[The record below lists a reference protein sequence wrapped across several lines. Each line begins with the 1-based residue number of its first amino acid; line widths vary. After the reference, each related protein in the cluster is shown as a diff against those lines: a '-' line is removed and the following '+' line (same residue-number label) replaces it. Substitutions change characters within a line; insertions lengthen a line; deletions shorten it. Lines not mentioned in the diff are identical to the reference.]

1 MEKYLFAVAACAL
14 ALAAPHAGAQAHR
27 PTPPAHTCGSLVSPR
42 IGHQG
47 GMALAH
53 ELAEKLA
60 EARAACEQAVKDQ
73 PRDAWVY
80 ANLARVRA
88 LSGDAGG
95 ALEAARKGA
104 EMRWHIAQV
113 LLGVMLA
120 ESGDY
125 AAARQQ
131 LLNAARWGSPYAD
144 FNLGVMLANGWG
156 SERDEAD
163 AAAAF
168 LKAANGGDPL
178 AMQVLAQ
185 RYDKPRA
192 GHWLQKAAE
201 AMNPELP
208 REPLRISNF
217 QIDNAALLAWYRDKA
232 RTEPWAQAYMGM
244 LYESG
249 QWVRQ
254 DHAAAAS
261 WYRRAGEA
269 GNVPAQWRLAR
280 FYNEGRGV
288 PKDVA
293 EARRW
298 GQMHEVKRCEQLELA
313 EAGANA
319 CDRLA
324 ADRYDPGRVVAGVD
338 SFCMRHFAE
347 RAVAACTAAVKRSP
361 STVRYRTQLARS
373 LAHTGRFAEAR
384 REAGAAAAKG
394 STTSMIL
401 LGVMSQRGLGSAKD
415 ESDALAW
422 YRKAADAGDARA
434 ASLVATA
441 AYNGVGVAKDSL
453 EAKALLEALRARPA
467 VVPPVAGPTA
477 ESGDPR
483 AQHNLAAQLER
494 EKKYGE
500 ALKWYERAAA
510 QGFRPSEMNLAQ
522 MYEKGIGVA
531 QDTAEASKRYRRLA
545 ELGDGE
551 ARYRAA
557 RLAANAGDTPEALKL
572 YERGVRDGDWRSI
585 LDLGEI
591 HEHGRGVPKDA
602 RRALALYERV
612 AGESRWARF
621 KVGVLYLETM
631 KDYSKAEAWLRRSAA
646 DDHPGARNNLG
657 WMHEKGL
664 GMKVDYAAAREH
676 YLAAHAR
683 GNPQA
688 KGNLE
693 NFFAAGLGSPSFEDY
708 RAGAEAGISSAQ
720 YRLGMMYARGE
731 GVARNDRL
739 AAEWLKKAAGQG
751 HAEARKEAA
760 ELFYKMGDDM
770 EAAALGHE
778 AAARR
783 LADKLA
789 QSGQPG
795 AAEELRR
802 YLAAPRHFP
811 APPAWPQGVTTDPGE
826 DQSRTIMVRIAG
838 VAVPQAAAMDAAMG
852 NVYDIIRW
860 FPETDGKKKVLG
872 WGQSPVPVPACVSR
886 FWGSDPE
893 FFRYFRS
900 PWNASSASTRSTTCS
915 RTARWFRF
923 HPCNLPS
930 GFRGRR

>member
-1 MEKYLFAVAACAL
+1 MGRPFFAAFILAFSAAAS
-14 ALAAPHAGAQAHR
+14 AQGYK
-27 PTPPAHTCGSLVSPR
+27 PTPANTCASLVSPR
-42 IGHQG
+42 IGYQG
-47 GMALAH
+47 GTALAH
-53 ELAEKLA
+53 ELAAKLP

-73 PRDAWVY
+73 PNDAWTH
-80 ANLARVRA
+80 ANLARVRS
-88 LSGDAGG
+88 LSGDKDG
-95 ALEAARKGA
+95 ALAAARKGA
-104 EMRWHIAQV
+104 EMRWHTAQV

-125 AAARQQ
+125 LAARRE
-131 LLNAARWGSPYAD
+131 LLAASRRGSAYAD
-144 FNLGVMLANGWG
+144 YNLGVMLANGWG
-156 SERDEAD
+156 SGRDDAD

-201 AMNPELP
+201 VMNPELP

-217 QIDNAALLAWYRDKA
+217 PLDGAAHLAWYRDKA
-232 RTEPWAQAYMGM
+232 RAEPWAQAYMGM

-254 DHAAAAS
+254 DYPTAVS

-288 PKDVA
+288 AKDVA

-298 GQMHEVKRCEQLELA
+298 GQMSEIRRCEELEMA

-324 ADRYDPGRVVAGVD
+324 ADRHDPSRVVPGVD

-347 RAVAACTAAVKRSP
+347 RAVKACSVAVKEASG
-361 STVRYRTQLARS
+361 TVRYRAQLARS
-373 LAHTGRFAEAR
+373 LAHAGRLEEAR
-384 REAGAAAAKG
+384 KEARAAAAAG
-394 STTSMIL
+394 SSFAMVL
-401 LGVMSQRGLGSAKD
+401 MGVMSQRGLGTEKNED
-415 ESDALAW
+415 EARAW
-422 YRKAADAGDARA
+422 YAKAADAGDPRG
-434 ASLVATA
+434 ASLS
-441 AYNGVGVAKDSL
+441 G
-453 EAKALLEALRARPA
+453 R
-467 VVPPVAGPTA
+467 PVAIAAPPSPAAQA
-477 ESGDPR
+477 ESGDAR
-483 AQHNLAAQLER
+483 AQHNRAAQLER
-494 EKKYGE
+494 EKNYVE

-522 MYEKGIGVA
+522 MYEIGLGVA
-531 QDTAEASKRYRRLA
+531 QDTAEARKRYRRLA
-545 ELGDGE
+545 DLGDGQ

-557 RLAANAGDTPEALKL
+557 KLAANAGDTPEALKY
-572 YERGVRDGDWRSI
+572 YERGARDGDWRSI

-591 HEHGRGVPKDA
+591 YEHGRGVPKDP

-612 AGESRWARF
+612 PESRWARF
-621 KVGVLYLETM
+621 KIGVLYLETF
-631 KDYSKAEAWLRRSAA
+631 KDYAKADAWMRRSLA
-646 DDHPGARNNLG
+646 DDHPGAHNNLG

-693 NFFAAGLGSPSFEDY
+693 NLFAAGLGSPSIEDY

-731 GVARNDRL
+731 GVAPDERV
-739 AAEWLKKAAGQG
+739 AAQWLKKAAQQG

-760 ELFYKMGDDM
+760 ELFYKLGEDQ

-783 LADKLA
+783 LADKLEKA
-789 QSGQPG
+789 GYPG
-795 AAEELRR
+795 AREELRR
-802 YLAAPRHFP
+802 YLASPRQFP
-811 APPAWPQGVTTDPGE
+811 APPAWPEGVTTDPGE
-826 DQSRTIMVRIAG
+826 DQSRTIAVRIAG
-838 VAVPQAAAMDAAMG
+838 VVVPQAAAMDAAMG

-860 FPETDGKKKVLG
+860 FPETDGKAKPK
-872 WGQSPVPVPACVSR
+872 
-886 FWGSDPE
+886 
-893 FFRYFRS
+893 
-900 PWNASSASTRSTTCS
+900 
-915 RTARWFRF
+915 
-923 HPCNLPS
+923 
-930 GFRGRR
+930 

>member
-1 MEKYLFAVAACAL
+1 MEKPFLAVAAFAL
-14 ALAAPHAGAQAHR
+14 ALAAPRADAQGYK
-27 PTPPAHTCGSLVSPR
+27 PTPAHTCGSLASPR
-42 IGHQG
+42 IGGQG
-47 GMALAH
+47 GTALAH

-60 EARAACEQAVKDQ
+60 EARAACEQAVRDQ

-88 LSGDAGG
+88 LSGEAGG
-95 ALEAARKGA
+95 ALEAARKGT
-104 EMRWHIAQV
+104 ELRSPTAQV
-113 LLGVMLA
+113 ILGVMLA
-120 ESGDY
+120 EGGDY
-125 AAARQQ
+125 IAAREHF
-131 LLNAARWGSPYAD
+131 LNAAKRGSPYAH
-144 FNLGVMLANGWG
+144 FNLGVM
-156 SERDEAD
+156 EKDETD

-168 LKAANGGDPL
+168 LQAAQGGDAL
-178 AMQVLAQ
+178 AMQVLGS
-185 RYDKPRA
+185 RYDRPRA

-217 QIDNAALLAWYRDKA
+217 QIDSPALLAWYRDKA
-232 RTEPWAQAYMGM
+232 RAEPWAQAYMGM

-254 DHAAAAS
+254 DYPIAVS

-288 PKDVA
+288 PRDAA

-298 GQMHEVKRCEQLELA
+298 GQMREVKRCEELELA

-324 ADRYDPGRVVAGVD
+324 ADRYDPGRVVPGVD

-347 RAVAACTAAVKRSP
+347 RAVKACSVAVKESP
-361 STVRYRTQLARS
+361 ATVRYRTQLARA
-373 LAHTGRFAEAR
+373 LAHTGRLEEAR
-384 REAGAAAAKG
+384 REARGAAAAG
-394 STTSMIL
+394 STTAMIL
-401 LGVMSQRGLGSAKD
+401 MGVMSQRGLGTDKN

-422 YRKAADAGDARA
+422 YRRAADAGDQRA
-434 ASLVATA
+434 ASLFLTVAQNSPEA
-441 AYNGVGVAKDSL
+441 RAVL
-453 EAKALLEALRARPA
+453 EAMRARPI
-467 VVPPVAGPTA
+467 VVPPVPGPTA

-494 EKKYGE
+494 EKKYDE
-500 ALKWYERAAA
+500 ALKWYERAAE

-531 QDTAEASKRYRRLA
+531 QDTAEARKRYRRLA
-545 ELGDGE
+545 DLGDGE

-591 HEHGRGVPKDA
+591 HEHGRGVPKDV

-621 KVGVLYLETM
+621 KIGVLYLETM
-631 KDYSKAEAWLRRSAA
+631 KDYPKAEAWLRRSLA
-646 DDHPGARNNLG
+646 DDHPGAHNNLG

-693 NFFAAGLGSPSFEDY
+693 SFYAAGLGSPSIEDY

-731 GVARNDRL
+731 GVAQNDRV
-739 AAEWLKKAAGQG
+739 AAEWLKKAAQQG

-778 AAARR
+778 GAARR

-789 QSGQPG
+789 KAGQPG

-802 YLAAPRHFP
+802 YLAAGARQFP
-811 APPAWPQGVTTDPGE
+811 APPAWPQGVATDPGE
-826 DQSRTIMVRIAG
+826 DQSRTIAVRIGG
-838 VAVPQAAAMDAAMG
+838 VAVPQAAAMDAAMA

-860 FPETDGKKKVLG
+860 FPETDGKAKPK
-872 WGQSPVPVPACVSR
+872 
-886 FWGSDPE
+886 
-893 FFRYFRS
+893 
-900 PWNASSASTRSTTCS
+900 
-915 RTARWFRF
+915 
-923 HPCNLPS
+923 
-930 GFRGRR
+930 